1 MINGFQEFTEHL
13 NEYERDT
20 LLPLIIRGLQTKIG
34 SKKAIT
40 NKKMVKALTDIGY
53 DKLSEPRVRK
63 IINYIRIQG
72 LITNLVASSKG
83 YYIENNIEKRRKYVQ
98 GVKDRAQS
106 MLASLKNID
115 I

>member
-1 MINGFQEFTEHL
+1 MINGFEDYTEQL

-20 LLPLIIRGLQTKIG
+20 LLPLIVRGLNTKIG
-34 SKKAIT
+34 PKKAIT

-53 DKLSEPRVRK
+53 EKLSGPRVRK

-72 LITNLVASSKG
+72 YIKNLVASSRG
-83 YYIENNIEKRRKYVQ
+83 YYIENNIEERRKYVQ
-98 GVKDRAQS
+98 GVKDRASS
-106 MLASLKNID
+106 MLASLKNIE

>member
-1 MINGFQEFTEHL
+1 MINGFEEYTEHL

-34 SKKAIT
+34 SKNAIT
-40 NKKMVKALTDIGY
+40 NKKMIKALTSIGY
-53 DKLSEPRVRK
+53 DGLSEPRIRK

-72 LITNLVASSKG
+72 LIINLVASSKG
-83 YYIENNIEKRRKYVQ
+83 YYVENNIEERRRYVE
-98 GVKDRAQS
+98 GVQARAKS
-106 MLASLKNID
+106 MLASLKNIE

>member
-1 MINGFQEFTEHL
+1 MINGFTEYTEQL

-20 LLPLIIRGLQTKIG
+20 LLPLLVRGLQTKIG

-40 NKKMVKALTDIGY
+40 NKKMIKALESIGY
-53 DKLSEPRVRK
+53 DGLSGPRVRK

-72 LITNLVASSKG
+72 LVRNLVASSKG
-83 YYIENNIEKRRKYVQ
+83 YYIEDNVEERRKYVE
-98 GVKDRAQS
+98 GVKARAQS